1 MASANGIRAGRAYV
15 ELGADGSKLNA
26 ALRKAETDLKAFG
39 KKTSEIGASILKVGA
54 ISAAPM
60 ALAAR
65 TFAGFDDQMRIVQA
79 VTQATGKQFEALTEQ
94 AKELGRTTSFTAAQ
108 VAEGMTELG
117 RAGFSASEIQSSI
130 SGVMNLARATA
141 TEVPMATEIASGAL
155 RAFNMDA
162 SEMSKVCDVLAVAA
176 NGSAQTLEDMG
187 EALKYVAPLAAQ
199 AGMNIQD
206 TAKVI
211 GALANFSIKGSQAG
225 TTFKNILTRMA
236 DPTVQKR
243 FADLGVATVDAAGN
257 LRNVSQVMQELGQA
271 TRDLPNAQRLAVFA
285 DLFDMRAMAGGA
297 ALSGAQFVEF
307 FDAVDNAAGKA
318 SSIASEMDK
327 GVGGS
332 FRTLTSAIEGAAIAL
347 GSSMAPTLTDL
358 ADNIRSVTS
367 QVTEWISENQRT
379 IENIM
384 QTVKAAAVLGVEIL
398 AVSKALQVASE
409 GAKILRVVLASSLGP
424 WGVLLATVTA
434 VSTALTSRYITANV
448 KATASARD
456 ATDAIKAQ
464 AEAHRASEAEHQ
476 AALKRLQELS
486 AQQILTDNEM
496 EEASKLI
503 ATLTDA
509 YGDLGIKLDET
520 TRKLSVATDAQ
531 SKLNEAQKQAQIKDI
546 QLLDQKLANENA
558 QIEQELKSLGGAQGV
573 WREMGARLGINKSIE
588 TRMNELY
595 ARQGEILT
603 ERRNLKGRR
612 DILEGV
618 GKEEEQKPA
627 ATATETATEIKA
639 AFTNEMRTSADEFGK
654 RISSRVDV
662 NLGGDLDQQRAAIES
677 AFENYMKVQ
686 KIKLDSGAISDDEYA
701 SSTQKARD
709 WTKTAFEQIESQQES
724 NEQRQERSD
733 ERNERQSERDNSIA
747 DAQAAILSA
756 QKDLMTALTTG
767 NGIQEAQKALDAAQ
781 ETFENEK
788 AKAAE
793 GRATDAQERLA
804 DAQDALA
811 EAQKTG
817 SQELISAA
825 QNELAAAQAEVVSAN
840 SDLKAAIESAMEN
853 HAEMIEA
860 SFASSGTF
868 DAFEALDM
876 AQDWQRDEMKRQ
888 TSILDRIKIAT
899 EKTAKDTEED
909 GDLI

>member
-1 MASANGIRAGRAYV
+1 MASASGIRAGRAYV

-39 KKTSEIGASILKVGA
+39 KKMSEIGASILKVGA

-271 TRDLPNAQRLAVFA
+271 TRDLPNAKRLSVFA

-297 ALSGAQFVEF
+297 ALSGAEFAEF

-332 FRTLTSAIEGAAIAL
+332 FRVLTSAIEGAAIAL
-347 GSSMAPTLTDL
+347 GSSMAPTLTEL
-358 ADNIRSVTS
+358 ADDIRSVTS
-367 QVTEWISENQRT
+367 RTTEWISENRRT
-379 IENIM
+379 VENIL
-384 QTVKAAAVLGVEIL
+384 QTAKSATILGAEIFAVGKAIQA
-398 AVSKALQVASE
+398 ASE

-424 WGVLLATVTA
+424 WGVLLATVA
-434 VSTALTSRYITANV
+434 SVSTVLTTRYIAANV

-456 ATDAIKAQ
+456 ATEAIKAQ

-476 AALKRLQELS
+476 SALKRLQELS
-486 AQQILTDNEM
+486 EQQILTDNEM
-496 EEASKLI
+496 EEASKLVE
-503 ATLTDA
+503 TLTEA

-520 TRKLSVATDAQ
+520 TRRLTVATDAQ
-531 SKLNEAQKQAQIKDI
+531 TKLNEAQKQAQINDI
-546 QLLDQKLANENA
+546 KLLDQKLANENA

-573 WREMGARLGINKSIE
+573 WREMGARLGMNKSIE
-588 TRMNELY
+588 ARMNELY

-603 ERRNLKGRR
+603 ERRNLKERR
-612 DILEGV
+612 DIIEGL
-618 GKEEEQKPA
+618 GKEEKPA
-627 ATATETATEIKA
+627 EAATETATEVKA
-639 AFTNEMRTSADEFGK
+639 AFTNEMRASADEFGK
-654 RISSRVDV
+654 RISSHVDV
-662 NLGGDLDQQRAAIES
+662 NLAGDLESQRTAIES
-677 AFENYMKVQ
+677 AFENFMKVQ
-686 KIKLDSGAISDDEYA
+686 KIKLDSGAISDEEYA
-701 SSTQKARD
+701 GSTQKARN
-709 WTKTAFEQIESQQES
+709 WTQSALEQIENQQTT
-724 NEQRQERSD
+724 NEERQERTA
-733 ERNERQSERDNSIA
+733 ERSERQNERDTAIA
-747 DAQAAILSA
+747 DAQSAILAA

-767 NGIQEAQKALDAAQ
+767 NGIADAQAALDAAQ
-781 ETFENEK
+781 EMFENEK

-793 GRATDAQERLA
+793 GRAADAQERLA
-804 DAQDALA
+804 DAQTALT
-811 EAQKTG
+811 EAQKVG
-817 SQELISAA
+817 NQELIDAA
-825 QNELAAAQAEVVSAN
+825 QSELAAAQSEVVSAN
-840 SDLKAAIESAMEN
+840 SDLKAAIENALETN
-853 HAEMIEA
+853 ADMIET

-888 TSILDRIKIAT
+888 TTILDRIKIAT
-899 EKTAKDTEED
+899 EKTAKDVEDD

>member
-1 MASANGIRAGRAYV
+1 MASASGIRAGRAYV

-141 TEVPMATEIASGAL
+141 TEVPMEKEIASGEL
-155 RAFNMDA
+155 REFNMDA

-307 FDAVDNAAGKA
+307 FDAVDNAVGKA

-384 QTVKAAAVLGVEIL
+384 QTVKAATVLGVEIL
-398 AVSKALQVASE
+398 AVGKALQVASE

-496 EEASKLI
+496 EEASKLVE
-503 ATLTDA
+503 TLTDA

-531 SKLNEAQKQAQIKDI
+531 SKLNEAQKQAQINDI
-546 QLLDQKLANENA
+546 KLLDQKLANENA

-573 WREMGARLGINKSIE
+573 WREMGARLGMNKSIE
-588 TRMNELY
+588 ARMNELY

-603 ERRNLKGRR
+603 ERRNLKERR
-612 DILEGV
+612 DIIEGV
-618 GKEEEQKPA
+618 EREEAKPA
-627 ATATETATEIKA
+627 ETATETATEVKA
-639 AFTNEMRTSADEFGK
+639 AFTNEMRASADEFGK
-654 RISSRVDV
+654 RISSHVDV
-662 NLGGDLDQQRAAIES
+662 NLAGDLESQRTAIES
-677 AFENYMKVQ
+677 AFENFMKVQ
-686 KIKLDSGAISDDEYA
+686 KIKLDAGAISDEEYA
-701 SSTQKARD
+701 GSTQKARN
-709 WTKTAFEQIESQQES
+709 WTQSALEQIENQQTT
-724 NEQRQERSD
+724 NEERQERTA
-733 ERNERQSERDNSIA
+733 ERSERQNERDTAIA
-747 DAQAAILSA
+747 DAQSAILAA

-767 NGIQEAQKALDAAQ
+767 NGIADAQAALDAAQ
-781 ETFENEK
+781 EMFENEK

-793 GRATDAQERLA
+793 GRAADAQERLA
-804 DAQDALA
+804 DAQTALT
-811 EAQKTG
+811 EAQKVG
-817 SQELISAA
+817 NQELIDAA
-825 QNELAAAQAEVVSAN
+825 QSELAAAQSEVVSAN
-840 SDLKAAIESAMEN
+840 SDLKAAIENALETN
-853 HAEMIEA
+853 ADMIET

-888 TSILDRIKIAT
+888 TTILDRIKIAT
-899 EKTAKDTEED
+899 EKTAKDVEDD